1 MTVHLPILL
10 SGLLLVILTLT
21 LALMTSLERL
31 RSNTMFY
38 EAHLD
43 PTSHMAKVQRAH
55 GNASEYTALLI
66 GLFLITSLAHQGRD
80 LGLAVTGLVTA
91 VTASRYLHALGFLI
105 CKTLERPHILKVIG
119 STTTY
124 AGGLA
129 LAVIVL
135 VRLV

>member
-38 EAHLD
+38 EARQD

-55 GNASEYTALLI
+55 GNTSEYTAL
-66 GLFLITSLAHQGRD
+66 
-80 LGLAVTGLVTA
+80 
-91 VTASRYLHALGFLI
+91 
-105 CKTLERPHILKVIG
+105 
-119 STTTY
+119 
-124 AGGLA
+124 
-129 LAVIVL
+129 
-135 VRLV
+135 